1 MVRLRT
7 KCMCGICGIVK
18 FDADDSVSPGLLDAM
33 TDRISHRGPDDFC
46 YFVQDNVGL
55 GHRRLSIIDLRG
67 GKQPIFNED
76 GSIVIVFNGEIY
88 NYAELTAELIARG
101 HVFKTRSDTEAIVHA
116 YEEYGDDCVT
126 RLRGMFA
133 FALWDRRKQRLLLV
147 RDRLGIKPLYYH
159 HGRESFVFA
168 SEIKSLLEAPGIP
181 REVDETAL
189 NLYLSLRYVPGPRTM
204 FREIFK
210 LQPGHLLV
218 VDSSG
223 VHLREYW
230 DIKYHSALP
239 SGVDAIKE
247 FDRLLEESVRLQLIS
262 EVPLGVFLSGGL
274 DSSAIL
280 AVMSRIHKGERI
292 KTFSVGYE
300 GADGR
305 EDENNEFV
313 YARQA
318 AQAFGAEHHEFRLNA
333 LDFCDFIPQLVW
345 HLDEPLADPSCIPL
359 YFIAKL
365 ARQYIT
371 VVLSGEGAD
380 EVLAG
385 YSIYRKMLAIENLRH
400 IPFAGPLAGK
410 IGGRLAATLP
420 SGKVQN

>member
-1 MVRLRT
+1 
-7 KCMCGICGIVK
+7 
-18 FDADDSVSPGLLDAM
+18 
-33 TDRISHRGPDDFC
+33 
-46 YFVQDNVGL
+46 
-55 GHRRLSIIDLRG
+55 
-67 GKQPIFNED
+67 
-76 GSIVIVFNGEIY
+76 
-88 NYAELTAELIARG
+88 
-101 HVFKTRSDTEAIVHA
+101 
-116 YEEYGDDCVT
+116 
-126 RLRGMFA
+126 MFA

-147 RDRLGIKPLYYH
+147 RDRLGIKPLYYY
-159 HGRESFVFA
+159 HGRESLVFA

-204 FREIFK
+204 FKEIFQ

-223 VHLREYW
+223 VHVRGYW
-230 DIKYHSALP
+230 DIKYDSALP
-239 SGVDAIKE
+239 SGVDAVRE
-247 FDRLLEESVRLQLIS
+247 FDRLLEESVRLRLIS
-262 EVPLGVFLSGGL
+262 EVPLGIFLSGGL

-280 AVMSRIHKGERI
+280 AVMSRIHRGERI

-305 EDENNEFV
+305 KDENNEFH

-318 AQAFGAEHHEFRLNA
+318 ARAFGAEHHEFRLNA
-333 LDFCDFIPQLVW
+333 PDFRDFIPQLVW

-365 ARQYIT
+365 ARQYIM

-385 YSIYRKMLAIENLRH
+385 YYIYRKMLAIEDLRH
-400 IPFAGPLAGK
+400 IPGAGSIA
-410 IGGRLAATLP
+410 GRLAAILPGGKYQNYLRMAGMPLSQRYRGISRGFYPALQARLMGRDAGSNETLDQVYDP
-420 SGKVQN
+420 YFQAVSHAHPLNRML